1 MKRNSRL
8 SLALHTLSHMAV
20 NPDRVRTSSDIAA
33 HAGTNPVVVRRVLGK
48 LREAG
53 LLTSEKG
60 HAGGWRL
67 ARQAQEISLA
77 DVYLAL
83 DERMVRHRRHKR
95 STGLFRRACIARNGS
110 PVSLKRSRAPWCA
123 GWARRLSPRCA
134 APDPPAKRHKAQCRH
149 RFAYVYRQCR
159 RTVKATRPT
168 SKQAGMRDHLND
180 RMQTPAMGLVFSAS
194 PN

>member
-8 SLALHTLSHMAV
+8 SLSLHTLCHMAGS
-20 NPDRVRTSSDIAA
+20 PERVRTSSDIAD

-67 ARQAQEISLA
+67 ARQPQDITLA

-83 DERMVRHRRHKR
+83 DERMVATDDGREAPDCSVEHALHER
-95 STGLFRRACIARNGS
+95 
-110 PVSLKRSRAPWCA
+110 VSGVLDEIEETLV
-123 GWARRLSPRCA
+123 RRLSETTIA
-134 APDPPAKRHKAQCRH
+134 E
-149 RFAYVYRQCR
+149 V
-159 RTVKATRPT
+159 
-168 SKQAGMRDHLND
+168 RDN
-180 RMQTPAMGLVFSAS
+180 
-194 PN
+194 

>member
-8 SLALHTLSHMAV
+8 SLALHTLSHMAGE
-20 NPDRVRTSSDIAA
+20 PDRVRTSADIAD

-67 ARQAQEISLA
+67 AKTASSITLA

-83 DERMVRHRRHKR
+83 EERLV
-95 STGLFRRACIARNGS
+95 SGSGDNAEPSACNVETDLQARVAEVLEEIEESLVARLRETTITDVHPSSCSYCGS
-110 PVSLKRSRAPWCA
+110 
-123 GWARRLSPRCA
+123 
-134 APDPPAKRHKAQCRH
+134 
-149 RFAYVYRQCR
+149 
-159 RTVKATRPT
+159 
-168 SKQAGMRDHLND
+168 
-180 RMQTPAMGLVFSAS
+180 
-194 PN
+194 

>member
-8 SLALHTLSHMAV
+8 SLALHTVSHMATD
-20 NPDRVRTSSDIAA
+20 PDRVRTSSDIAD

-67 ARQAQEISLA
+67 ARSPESISLA

-83 DERMVRHRRHKR
+83 DERLVAHDA
-95 STGLFRRACIARNGS
+95 TGGPSNCSVEQALQARVAGVLDDIEKTLVERLGETSIAEVQNG
-110 PVSLKRSRAPWCA
+110 
-123 GWARRLSPRCA
+123 
-134 APDPPAKRHKAQCRH
+134 
-149 RFAYVYRQCR
+149 
-159 RTVKATRPT
+159 
-168 SKQAGMRDHLND
+168 
-180 RMQTPAMGLVFSAS
+180 
-194 PN
+194 

>member
-8 SLALHTLSHMAV
+8 SLALHTLGHMAGD
-20 NPDRVRTSSDIAA
+20 PDKMQTSAEIAD

-67 ARQAQEISLA
+67 ARSPQQITLA

-83 DERMVRHRRHKR
+83 DESLIANGGEMETPDCSIEHVLQKKVTAVMADIERSLIEQLASTTIAEVRESGH
-95 STGLFRRACIARNGS
+95 
-110 PVSLKRSRAPWCA
+110 
-123 GWARRLSPRCA
+123 A
-134 APDPPAKRHKAQCRH
+134 AHGA
-149 RFAYVYRQCR
+149 
-159 RTVKATRPT
+159 
-168 SKQAGMRDHLND
+168 
-180 RMQTPAMGLVFSAS
+180 
-194 PN
+194 